1 MAFPMIYSYILPTSP
16 ILNFGFLR
24 SISFSYS
31 NFVKVSVGFSL
42 SVRVKCLSDE
52 LASKANREHVGQ
64 TSSDVNSD
72 GAVEENRIHQGKR
85 SFIIEKNIQTFKRMF
100 KKSDN
105 SLS

>member
-1 MAFPMIYSYILPTSP
+1 MSWTS
-16 ILNFGFLR
+16 IKL
-24 SISFSYS
+24 
-31 NFVKVSVGFSL
+31 L
-42 SVRVKCLSDE
+42 SKTDLTFKEAKVKCLSDE

-72 GAVEENRIHQGKR
+72 GAVEKNRIHQGKR
-85 SFIIEKNIQTFKRMF
+85 SFIIEKNVQTFKRMF